1 MSQFQS
7 PQPIRS
13 SITSA
18 GGFFLTSLLL
28 YFLTST
34 VASAQQ
40 RPLQTPD
47 AEILPAGMMEAQ
59 IGFDFLQDVDFP
71 ASGLSGDLTNVGVLR
86 TRTAVGRM
94 VELQMEVVLQHFL
107 SVKRQVAGPIPV
119 TLTGPN
125 STRGLGD
132 FTFFTKVRLLREG
145 KHRPALALRFGYQ
158 MPTSDPTRG

>member
-59 IGFDFLQDVDFP
+59 IGFDFLQDVD
-71 ASGLSGDLTNVGVLR
+71 
-86 TRTAVGRM
+86 
-94 VELQMEVVLQHFL
+94 
-107 SVKRQVAGPIPV
+107 
-119 TLTGPN
+119 
-125 STRGLGD
+125 
-132 FTFFTKVRLLREG
+132 
-145 KHRPALALRFGYQ
+145 
-158 MPTSDPTRG
+158 